1 MLTEW
6 KNPQGISKNQML
18 ACVSILFSEMSCP
31 CILSHDTQRVLTRF
45 EMVNK
50 EQNLR
55 KDKHKKASRS
65 KVQQLPWRSL
75 SEFQSLCSQ
84 VTPSEHS
91 WKCWSKW
98 KSLNLISPLTPSEHS
113 WKCCTKWKSL
123 HLISLW
129 GAGPTTKLGR
139 RKGWMKNC
147 CA

>member
-1 MLTEW
+1 MTIRKYLASLITSSRRGLLKASAFSVIWSLQKSTTSCQPQTHSQLKFTQKKPNFVFTKTSTQICRVSGHMLTEW

-65 KVQQLPWRSL
+65 KVQQLP
-75 SEFQSLCSQ
+75 
-84 VTPSEHS
+84 
-91 WKCWSKW
+91 
-98 KSLNLISPLTPSEHS
+98 
-113 WKCCTKWKSL
+113 
-123 HLISLW
+123 
-129 GAGPTTKLGR
+129 
-139 RKGWMKNC
+139 
-147 CA
+147 